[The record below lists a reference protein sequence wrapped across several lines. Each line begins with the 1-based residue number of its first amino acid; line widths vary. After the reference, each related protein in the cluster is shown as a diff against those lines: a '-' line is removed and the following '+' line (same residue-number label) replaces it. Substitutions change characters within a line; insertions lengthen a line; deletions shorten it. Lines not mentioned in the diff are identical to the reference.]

1 MKTYR
6 FASFKMFLTPIW
18 IRPTTFL
25 CMRQQSP
32 SPERPL
38 RFLCGGRLCF
48 RLQYFKETWFIDRL
62 CIYAFI
68 HLHTFYPLRYDVPS
82 AIPDASIQRAGE
94 NVQAI
99 IREVSTSSLL
109 RDPGEDRHGKVVFF
123 DLFGKMV
130 VVYPERVGA
139 ILNTLV
145 GIASL
150 LSIYFATS
158 KGKEVK
164 KGTCI
169 LLKTRGV
176 ACA

>member
-1 MKTYR
+1 MQQ
-6 FASFKMFLTPIW
+6 
-18 IRPTTFL
+18 PT
-25 CMRQQSP
+25 
-32 SPERPL
+32 EKPL
-38 RFLCGGRLCF
+38 NSSLIICV
-48 RLQYFKETWFIDRL
+48 
-62 CIYAFI
+62 FI
-68 HLHTFYPLRYDVPS
+68 HVVICTLFTLPSRYDVPS

-99 IREVSTSSLL
+99 IREVSTSPLL